1 MRPLVVIPTYNE
13 SENIERMLHRIHE
26 CLPGAGVLVVDDG
39 SPDGTAD
46 LVKGVAAELP
56 DVHLLARASKSG
68 LGSAYRAGFAWG
80 LERGYDACIEIDAD
94 FSHDPAAL
102 PTLVAPL
109 DEGFDVAIGSRYVEG
124 GSIPNWAWH
133 RHLLSRGGNA
143 YASAVLGLG
152 VADSTAGYRAYSAGI
167 LRQLDLDR
175 IRAEGYGF
183 QIEMTYRA
191 TQHGATITEVPI
203 SFVDRA
209 AGESKMSSFIVVEAL
224 GLVTWW
230 GLGPH
235 RARGAPRVD
244 GRAARQGSV
253 GRGRRRPA
261 RVPPRRR
268 RRRPGPIG
276 MSGMSGMSEGAAGVT
291 VEAPQSRILVVD
303 DEPNIAELLSAAL
316 TFEGYQVG
324 VASTGAEAIEQVR
337 TFRPHLVMLDVMLP
351 DFDGNEVCRRL
362 RHQGEQMPIVFL
374 TARDTTE
381 DKVEGL
387 SMGDDYVTKPFS
399 IEELMARVGAI
410 LRRAGEMAAA
420 DTSILQFAD
429 LTMNVDTHE
438 VWRDELAIELT
449 ATEFNLLHYLLENAR
464 RVISKSE
471 LLDNVWGYDFHGDP
485 NIVETYVSY
494 LRKKIDHREPALI
507 HTIRRVGYTLRLPR
521 DG

>member
-46 LVKGVAAELP
+46 LVKGVAAQLP
-56 DVHLLARASKSG
+56 DVHLLSRASKSG

-109 DEGFDVAIGSRYVEG
+109 EEGFDVAIGSRYVEG

-152 VADSTAGYRAYSAGI
+152 VADTTAGYRAYSAGI

-230 GLGPH
+230 GFGRLVHGARRVSTGGR
-235 RARGAPRVD
+235 RAKAPASGVGVGA
-244 GRAARQGSV
+244 GSV
-253 GRGRRRPA
+253 SA
-261 RVPPRRR
+261 AVD
-268 RRRPGPIG
+268 
-276 MSGMSGMSEGAAGVT
+276 SGDPVRSVTSGTSGMSEG
-291 VEAPQSRILVVD
+291 
-303 DEPNIAELLSAAL
+303 
-316 TFEGYQVG
+316 
-324 VASTGAEAIEQVR
+324 
-337 TFRPHLVMLDVMLP
+337 RP
-351 DFDGNEVCRRL
+351 
-362 RHQGEQMPIVFL
+362 
-374 TARDTTE
+374 A
-381 DKVEGL
+381 
-387 SMGDDYVTKPFS
+387 
-399 IEELMARVGAI
+399 
-410 LRRAGEMAAA
+410 
-420 DTSILQFAD
+420 
-429 LTMNVDTHE
+429 
-438 VWRDELAIELT
+438 
-449 ATEFNLLHYLLENAR
+449 
-464 RVISKSE
+464 
-471 LLDNVWGYDFHGDP
+471 
-485 NIVETYVSY
+485 
-494 LRKKIDHREPALI
+494 
-507 HTIRRVGYTLRLPR
+507 
-521 DG
+521 